1 MEAKKEEEALQEA
14 ESTVKKQNVTM
25 SMDVFDCLVCSKPL
39 KSPIFQVKLD
49 AFLVWQHTNHVET
62 LVLLCSFRR
71 YVVSLMFKLIF

>member
-39 KSPIFQVKLD
+39 RSPIFQVKWD
-49 AFLVWQHTNHVET
+49 AFLARSTYHVKT
-62 LVLLCSFRR
+62 LVLVC
-71 YVVSLMFKLIF
+71 